1 MQNLRGFAHIARRYN
16 LPPSQPN
23 FLARLPR
30 WQKLSSVDYLTYYS
44 LTVLTGTQFTPIKS
58 VSREPWILPLP
69 ETSSI
74 TLIWWHVKCTAS
86 QNKWCNPSHKPKHIF
101 NWTYFRFLFTVIHR
115 SVVILLRKS
124 KTDGAIQTNM
134 IFMDPVWDS
143 FPFCM
148 RRLRTV
154 QSQTGTKITRVG
166 SATDTVWVRF

>member
-1 MQNLRGFAHIARRYN
+1 M
-16 LPPSQPN
+16 
-23 FLARLPR
+23 
-30 WQKLSSVDYLTYYS
+30 
-44 LTVLTGTQFTPIKS
+44 
-58 VSREPWILPLP
+58 SREPWILPLP

-86 QNKWCNPSHKPKHIF
+86 QNKWCNPSHKPKNIF
-101 NWTYFRFLFTVIHR
+101 NWTYFRVLFTVIHS
-115 SVVILLRKS
+115 SVLIFLRKS

-166 SATDTVWVRF
+166 SATDTKSDRSEFVFRSVPCKRIKRNVWRAIRTHTGLSSSRSFVISVITHLVFFL

>member
-1 MQNLRGFAHIARRYN
+1 M
-16 LPPSQPN
+16 
-23 FLARLPR
+23 
-30 WQKLSSVDYLTYYS
+30 
-44 LTVLTGTQFTPIKS
+44 
-58 VSREPWILPLP
+58 SREPWILPLP

-166 SATDTVWVRF
+166 SATDRHGLSSFLGQSHVSAWKEMYGERYELIPVWVRPGLM